1 MKILGVLFLIVLA
14 YALGMWHGWAV
25 GVKDGRSMYS
35 VTAP

>member
-1 MKILGVLFLIVLA
+1 MKILSVILLIVLA

-25 GVKDGRSMYS
+25 GVKDGQNLYN